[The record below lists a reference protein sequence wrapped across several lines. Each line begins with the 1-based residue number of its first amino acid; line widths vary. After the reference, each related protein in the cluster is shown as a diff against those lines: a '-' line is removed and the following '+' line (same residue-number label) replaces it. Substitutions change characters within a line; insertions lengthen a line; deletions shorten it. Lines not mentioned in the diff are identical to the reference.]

1 MLDPCLVVV
10 PMGMGIQ
17 SRHGIWLAGSGPFH
31 NRLSGRNEAD
41 SVRRMRQLRGTE
53 LKRFVKGL
61 KAPAGALV
69 VVLHDV
75 EDPVNVGSA
84 FRIAD
89 AAGVARLELAGIT
102 PSPPHK
108 LISKIGRGKETRVAH
123 GHTKEVTEV
132 LSRLKAE
139 GFRIVAVE
147 LTDQSV
153 PYDEVAY
160 PEKVALVLGH
170 EDHGMTKKALELCD
184 EAVYVPMYGKGAS
197 LNVHVAMGVVC
208 FEVMR
213 RWRGANRFA

>member
-1 MLDPCLVVV
+1 
-10 PMGMGIQ
+10 
-17 SRHGIWLAGSGPFH
+17 
-31 NRLSGRNEAD
+31 
-41 SVRRMRQLRGTE
+41 MRQLRGTE

-61 KAPAGALV
+61 RAPRGELV

-89 AAGVARLELAGIT
+89 AAGVSRLELVGIT

-108 LISKIGRGKETRVAH
+108 LISKVGRGKDARVPH
-123 GHTKEVTEV
+123 RHQKDITEV
-132 LSRLKAE
+132 LARLAGE

-147 LTDQSV
+147 LTDRSV
-153 PYDEVAY
+153 PYDAASY

-170 EDHGMTKKALELCD
+170 EDHGMTKKALESCH

-197 LNVHVAMGVVC
+197 LNVHVAMAVVA

-213 RWRGANRFA
+213 GWRGSEPR